1 MVNEPQ
7 SQSNV
12 NAEVFGEDIGRS
24 GRIRRRLL
32 SGSALVPPIIMSAY
46 SPSVLGSACTSPSGF
61 TSATLHSR
69 STNQS
74 SCTGR
79 TPGYWKNHT
88 TWPGGCYLKDG
99 PPGSG
104 QYATKFGS
112 RFSPLGPFSANTTF
126 LEVLSHGGGQP
137 YNVGRHI
144 VAAYLNTLAGLSPP
158 LASGGTT
165 PQTIWTEFMTGGYF
179 EPTAGI
185 HWNDAQII
193 SYLLTTMPV

>member
-1 MVNEPQ
+1 MANEPQ

-12 NAEVFGEDIGRS
+12 NAEGRGDDIGRS
-24 GRIRRRLL
+24 GRIRRRLM
-32 SGSALVPPIIMSAY
+32 SGSALVPPIVMSTF
-46 SPSVLGSACTSPSGF
+46 SPSVLGNACTSPSGF

-69 STNQS
+69 GTNQW

-79 TPGYWKNHT
+79 TPGYWKNYT
-88 TWPGGCYLKDG
+88 TWPGGLYPQDG

-104 QYATKFGS
+104 QHATKFGAY
-112 RFSPLGPFSANTTF
+112 FSPLGPFSSSTTF
-126 LEVLSHGGGQP
+126 LEVLSNGSGP
-137 YNVGRHI
+137 PFNVARHI
-144 VAAYLNTLAGLSPP
+144 VAAHLNNLAGLSPP

-165 PQTIWTEFMTGGYF
+165 PQTIWTEFMTRGYF

-193 SYLLTTMPV
+193 SYLVTTMPV